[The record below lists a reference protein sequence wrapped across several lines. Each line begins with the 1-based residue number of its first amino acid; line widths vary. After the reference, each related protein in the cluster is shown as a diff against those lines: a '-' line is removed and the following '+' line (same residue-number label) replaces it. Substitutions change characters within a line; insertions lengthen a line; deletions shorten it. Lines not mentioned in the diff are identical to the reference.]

1 MPRPPAASNDPLL
14 DADACARA
22 ASTIERRFPV
32 AELSR
37 VMAAG
42 AFLDETG
49 GGASIDA
56 RLKFSALDARPVI
69 DGTLAGA
76 VSMTCQ
82 RCMRAL
88 PVAIEDEF
96 KVIVVP
102 EERADEPSG
111 YEPVVADAARL
122 DVRWLIEDQVLLALP
137 LVPMH
142 EPGQCA
148 PADAPV
154 RVDEEPESKRQK
166 PFENLRDMLRQR

>member
-1 MPRPPAASNDPLL
+1 MPRPPAASNDALV

-42 AFLDETG
+42 AQG
-49 GGASIDA
+49 GGPIDA
-56 RLKFSALDARPVI
+56 RLRFSIFDTRPAIEGALEGSVD
-69 DGTLAGA
+69 
-76 VSMTCQ
+76 MTCQ
-82 RCMRAL
+82 RCMQAA

-96 KVIVVP
+96 RVIVVP

-111 YEPVVADAARL
+111 YEPVVADAARF
-122 DVRWLIEDQVLLALP
+122 DVRWLIEEQVLLSLP

-148 PADAPV
+148 PADAPAAA
-154 RVDEEPESKRQK
+154 DERPEGTRQK
-166 PFENLRDMLRQR
+166 PFENLREMLEK

>member
-1 MPRPPAASNDPLL
+1 MPRPLAASNDPLL

-32 AELSR
+32 TDLSR

-42 AFLDETG
+42 AQ
-49 GGASIDA
+49 GGASIA
-56 RLKFSALDARPVI
+56 VRLKFSLLDTRPVI
-69 DGTLAGA
+69 DGALEGT

-82 RCMRAL
+82 RCMQAV
-88 PVAIEDEF
+88 PVAVADELR
-96 KVIVVP
+96 VIVVP
-102 EERADEPSG
+102 EDRADEPSG

-154 RVDEEPESKRQK
+154 PVDEEPESKRHK